1 MKSAVSDLVA
11 PELERHNVSDCSVV
25 SQQRK
30 EQQLLQHC
38 AGPPPPNQRAVA
50 VALLSDV
57 ARYFGSRNHRR
68 LEAQQIA
75 DNLWCEAVQMVD
87 LVGSGLP
94 LCTDFFSRVAAA
106 WFISTKCSES
116 VSPDINV
123 RDLDALASLAT
134 MHSRHHDCGDVTASL
149 ICKQE
154 APLIMALCFDT
165 SIPTIWTWMVSLVKR
180 LNVITQEQMTVAL
193 HNLSAVAHIWLVS
206 LVSKVPC
213 SCDASPETLVVG
225 GLFCVFVHYGVVN
238 CEEVRE
244 IVPGPPV
251 PRVETGMNP
260 NALKAAFEYATL
272 RDMAEIIK
280 FCTKVTESIRISGG
294 AI

>member
-1 MKSAVSDLVA
+1 
-11 PELERHNVSDCSVV
+11 
-25 SQQRK
+25 
-30 EQQLLQHC
+30 
-38 AGPPPPNQRAVA
+38 
-50 VALLSDV
+50 
-57 ARYFGSRNHRR
+57 
-68 LEAQQIA
+68 
-75 DNLWCEAVQMVD
+75 MVD

-165 SIPTIWTWMVSLVKR
+165 SIPTIWTWMVSLEKR
-180 LNVITQEQMTVAL
+180 LNVITQDRMTGVL
-193 HNLSAVAHIWLVS
+193 HDMSGVAHTWIVT

-213 SCDASPETLVVG
+213 SCDASPEILVVG
-225 GLFCVFVHYGVVN
+225 GLFCVFVVYGVVN
-238 CEEVRE
+238 CEEVRN

-251 PRVETGMNP
+251 PRVETGINS

-272 RDMAEIIK
+272 RDMAQIIR
-280 FCTKVTESIRISGG
+280 FCTKVTEVTRVIGG
-294 AI
+294 VV